1 MFETGFPMYIQKKV
15 HNVLGYVN
23 TITYSNVSGYTN
35 ENNNEEYELFDGSII
50 SFPER
55 IYFIDDENIYANL
68 ADQEEKLIYNCMFTR
83 SCNGYVRERHL
94 KEILVQDYPVW
105 CMPYILKLSSEYIV
119 EILKDIYKSM
129 ESTDN
134 SLFQTFCEMNPYMFR
149 RSYSRMTSYWNEYY
163 RNDCFY
169 FNNYVGYKLYKKC
182 FGYSERYDKI

>member
-35 ENNNEEYELFDGSII
+35 ENNNEEYELFDDSII